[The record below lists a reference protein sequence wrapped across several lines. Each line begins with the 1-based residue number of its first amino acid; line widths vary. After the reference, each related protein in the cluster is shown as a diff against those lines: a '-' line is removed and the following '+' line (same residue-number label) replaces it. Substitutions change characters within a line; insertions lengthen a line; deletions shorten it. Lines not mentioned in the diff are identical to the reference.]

1 MHAHMLSLSHTH
13 NFLQHPSF
21 LDPDLHTLD
30 WSSTNTLAAALGTEL
45 YLWNATDSTITLLM
59 NVDSSDYISAVSWI
73 TDGSVLAVGL
83 SDGNVQ
89 VWKVLACFVK
99 WEMHQRSWPE
109 NAENVQS
116 FFLSACFVWLLGQ
129 CLHKRSTLGLQF
141 SHVDSLFNKEE
152 QKRVG
157 LWCIWYF
164 ATHASLVYDVTDT
177 VWHKMAA
184 LMDMLSYSA
193 NLHSW
198 VNSLCFCHMWF

>member
-1 MHAHMLSLSHTH
+1 MHAHMLSLTHTH

-116 FFLSACFVWLLGQ
+116 FFYLLALFGCWVNVYTKEVLWGFSSAMLIPS
-129 CLHKRSTLGLQF
+129 STRK
-141 SHVDSLFNKEE
+141 NRKELDCD
-152 QKRVG
+152 V
-157 LWCIWYF
+157 F
-164 ATHASLVYDVTDT
+164 DTFTTHASLVYDVTDT
-177 VWHKMAA
+177 VWHKVAA

-193 NLHSW
+193 NLCS
-198 VNSLCFCHMWF
+198 